1 MTTAKRSINE
11 SLENLSRSNF
21 EKFRQALVDR
31 PGDQRVPLCQV
42 EDQNRLEVTNVLV
55 STFTQA
61 KAPTVTSEV
70 LRQIG
75 CHDEAKKLD
84 DKMRNL
90 LPLHRLPQGE
100 VSYFATRVK
109 ICSLG
114 LLFSFVSTAGDGDG
128 DGDGAAAVIA
138 VRRSDVYRVHY
149 HEESDNNQS
158 DEDDDDDDE
167 DEDDNG
173 GGIDQVVESVSDMFE
188 NTMMKLC
195 NRAIKFGRKHF
206 LN

>member
-90 LPLHRLPQGE
+90 LPLHRLPQ
-100 VSYFATRVK
+100 
-109 ICSLG
+109 
-114 LLFSFVSTAGDGDG
+114 AGDGDG